1 MKAYKFRAASQFA
14 FALDIIFNRRLYC
27 ADWRTLNDPMEGRFV
42 CTDRGPNERIT
53 PLASTGWPWRWSCQM
68 TLTKSKHFDTVESS
82 HQYP

>member
-42 CTDRGPNERIT
+42 CTDRGPNERDLEEEVAKIT
-53 PLASTGWPWRWSCQM
+53 HGNWLRLYEATFRNNREE
-68 TLTKSKHFDTVESS
+68 K
-82 HQYP
+82 